1 MSGTGG
7 GGGGGRAVSD
17 EGIACN
23 FLRFDAQVAS
33 PNPAAVPTLTV
44 GDVLTVTLAAGGG
57 LAAVQVYKGAV
68 LVGGLLANLVP
79 RLREC
84 MIAGTSYQATVTALN
99 GGQVRV
105 LVEPI

>member
-1 MSGTGG
+1 MSGSGG

-17 EGIACN
+17 EGIACE

-33 PNPAAVPTLTV
+33 PNPAIVPTLSH
-44 GDVLTVTLAAGGG
+44 GDVLDVTLFAGGG
-57 LAAVQVYKGAV
+57 LAAVQVTQNGQRI
-68 LVGGLLANLVP
+68 GGLLANLVP

-84 MIAGTSYQATVTALN
+84 ILAGTSYQATVTGLN

-105 LVEPI
+105 LVEPV

>member
-1 MSGTGG
+1 MSGSGG

-17 EGIACN
+17 EGIACA

-33 PNPAAVPTLTV
+33 PNPVVVATLNV
-44 GDVLTVTLAAGGG
+44 GDVLDVTLTAGAVV
-57 LAAVQVYKGAV
+57 AAVQVMHNGQ
-68 LVGGLLANLVP
+68 LVGGLLANMIP

-84 MIAGTSYQATVTALN
+84 ILAGTTYQATVTVLN

-105 LVEPI
+105 LVEPV

>member
-1 MSGTGG
+1 MSGSGG

-23 FLRFDAQVAS
+23 LLRFDAQIAS
-33 PNPAAVPTLTV
+33 PNPAVVPTLAIGEV
-44 GDVLTVTLAAGGG
+44 LDVMLTAGGG
-57 LAAVQVYKGAV
+57 LAAVQVLKNGQP
-68 LVGGLLANLVP
+68 VGGLLANLVP

-84 MIAGTSYQATVTALN
+84 ILAGTTYQATVTALN

-105 LVEPI
+105 LVEPV